1 MKQQRDE
8 NFYDLFDDWELIE
21 SSFAQQYNI
30 RLRNETKMQWS
41 EFCSLLQGLNT
52 DTPFGH
58 VVNVRST
65 TDEEML
71 KNMSASDKKI
81 RSDWQY
87 KQCKKPINKDD
98 YIKSMKALEEAMKAL
113 AN

>member
-1 MKQQRDE
+1 
-8 NFYDLFDDWELIE
+8 
-21 SSFAQQYNI
+21 
-30 RLRNETKMQWS
+30 
-41 EFCSLLQGLNT
+41 
-52 DTPFGH
+52 
-58 VVNVRST
+58 
-65 TDEEML
+65 
-71 KNMSASDKKI
+71 MSASDKKI